1 MSLAGSAAAMWGI
14 SVNARVRACGFL
26 AAFLLM
32 SCSAEEDPPAPPGP
46 RVFVTNE
53 NSGDLT
59 LIDAGSRRVTGRIAL
74 GKRPRG
80 IVASPD
86 GRLLYI
92 ALSGSPMSGPGV
104 DESTLP
110 PADRTADGIAVLDV
124 ASGRVL
130 RVLRGVSDPET
141 VAVSPDGGRL
151 FVASED
157 TGLVVAMDARTGR
170 VLGQVEIGGEPE
182 GAAVSPD
189 GRLVVATSEGDSTA
203 SVIDSRS
210 LRLLHRIPV
219 GERPRNVM
227 FVGARALVPGENDA
241 SVAAIDPVAG
251 RLLTRV
257 VIPGETV
264 RPMGLAVTQAAIFV
278 TTGRGG
284 ELVRLK
290 PDDLQVTGRVGVGE
304 RPWGVAA
311 TPDGRFLF
319 TANGPSNDV
328 AMVDAATMQ
337 VVARFPAGNRPWG
350 VAVLPP

>member
-1 MSLAGSAAAMWGI
+1 MASAGSSATMWGNFL
-14 SVNARVRACGFL
+14 SARTRCFGIA

-32 SCSAEEDPPAPPGP
+32 SCSGPQDQPAPAGP
-46 RVFVTNE
+46 RVYVTNE
-53 NSGDLT
+53 MSGDLSI
-59 LIDAGSRRVTGRIAL
+59 IDAGTRRVIGRVAL

-80 IVASPD
+80 IVPSPD

-92 ALSGSPMSGPGV
+92 ALSGSAVAGPGV

-110 PADRTADGIAVLDV
+110 PADKAADGIAVFNV
-124 ASGRVL
+124 ASGQVL

-141 VAVSPDGGRL
+141 IAVSPDGARL
-151 FVASED
+151 YVASED
-157 TGLVVAMDARTGR
+157 TGHMVAMDARTGR
-170 VLGQVEIGGEPE
+170 VIGQVEIGGEPE
-182 GAAVSPD
+182 GGAVSPD
-189 GRLVVATSEGDSTA
+189 GRLIVATSEEDSTA
-203 SVIDSRS
+203 AVIDAAD
-210 LRLLHRIPV
+210 LRLLRRVPV

-227 FVGARALVPGENDA
+227 FLGQRAIVPGENDA
-241 SVAAIDPVAG
+241 SVAAIDPAAG
-251 RLLTRV
+251 RVLARV

-264 RPMGLAVTQAAIFV
+264 RPMGLAATPAAIFV

-284 ELVRLK
+284 ELVRLNA
-290 PDDLQVTGRVGVGE
+290 DDLQVTGRVGVGE

-328 AMVDAATMQ
+328 AMVNASTMQ
-337 VVARFPAGNRPWG
+337 VVARFPVGERPWG

>member
-1 MSLAGSAAAMWGI
+1 MRGIIANASAGLALFVGCLVASCASEPEPTPAA
-14 SVNARVRACGFL
+14 
-26 AAFLLM
+26 
-32 SCSAEEDPPAPPGP
+32 GP
-46 RVFVTNE
+46 RVYVTNE
-53 NSGDLT
+53 NSGDLSI
-59 LIDAGSRRVTGRIAL
+59 IDAGSRQVVGRVQL

-80 IVASPD
+80 IVPSPD

-92 ALSGSPMSGPGV
+92 ALSGSPIGGPGV

-110 PADRTADGIAVLDV
+110 PPDKAADGIAVFDV

-141 VAVSPDGGRL
+141 IAVSPDGACL
-151 FVASED
+151 YVASED
-157 TGLVVAMDARTGR
+157 TGFVVAMDAQSGR

-182 GAAVSPD
+182 GGAVSPD
-189 GRLVVATSEGDSTA
+189 GRLVVATSEEDSTA
-203 SVIDSRS
+203 AVIDAAS
-210 LRLLHRIPV
+210 LRVVRRVPV

-227 FVGARALVPGENDA
+227 FVGARAIVPGENDA
-241 SVAAIDPVAG
+241 SVAAIDPATGRVVA
-251 RLLTRV
+251 RV

-264 RPMGLAVTQAAIFV
+264 RPMGLATTPAAIFV

-290 PDDLQVTGRVGVGE
+290 ADDLRVTGRVGVGE

-337 VVARFPAGNRPWG
+337 VVARFRVGERPWG

>member
-1 MSLAGSAAAMWGI
+1 MWGI
-14 SVNARVRACGFL
+14 SVSARTRTCGIL
-26 AAFLLM
+26 AAFILM
-32 SCSAEEDPPAPPGP
+32 SCSAEQDPPAPPGP
-46 RVFVTNE
+46 RVYVTNE

-59 LIDAGSRRVTGRIAL
+59 LIDAGSRRVIGRVPL

-92 ALSGSPMSGPGV
+92 ALSGSPMGGPGV

-110 PADRTADGIAVLDV
+110 PADKAADGIAIFDV

-151 FVASED
+151 YVASED
-157 TGLVVAMDARTGR
+157 TGLVVAMDAQTGR

-182 GAAVSPD
+182 GGAVSPD
-189 GRLVVATSEGDSTA
+189 GRLVVATSEEDSTA
-203 SVIDSRS
+203 AVIDAAS
-210 LRLLHRIPV
+210 LQLLRRVPV

-227 FVGARALVPGENDA
+227 FAGDRAIIPGENDG
-241 SVAAIDPVAG
+241 SVVAIDPAAG
-251 RLLTRV
+251 RVLARV

-264 RPMGLAVTQAAIFV
+264 RPMGLAATTAAIFV

-284 ELVRLK
+284 ELVRLNA
-290 PDDLQVTGRVGVGE
+290 DDLQVTGRVGVGE

-328 AMVDAATMQ
+328 AMVDSATMQ
-337 VVARFPAGNRPWG
+337 VVARFPAGDRPWG

>member
-1 MSLAGSAAAMWGI
+1 MRGKILSVRTRSLGI
-14 SVNARVRACGFL
+14 L
-26 AAFLLM
+26 AAVLLM
-32 SCSAEEDPPAPPGP
+32 SCSAEPDPPAPSGP
-46 RVFVTNE
+46 RAYVTNE

-59 LIDAGSRRVTGRIAL
+59 IIDAGARQVVGRVAL

-92 ALSGSPMSGPGV
+92 ALSGSPVGGPGV
-104 DESTLP
+104 DESSLP
-110 PADRTADGIAVLDV
+110 PADKAADGIAVFDV
-124 ASGRVL
+124 ASGRIL
-130 RVLRGVSDPET
+130 RILRGVSDPET
-141 VAVSPDGGRL
+141 VAVSPDGARL
-151 FVASED
+151 YVASED
-157 TGLVVAMDARTGR
+157 TGQVVAMDTRSGR
-170 VLGQVEIGGEPE
+170 VIGQVEIGGEPE
-182 GAAVSPD
+182 GGAVSPD
-189 GRLVVATSEGDSTA
+189 GRLVVATSEEDSSA
-203 SVIDSRS
+203 AVIDAAS
-210 LRLLHRIPV
+210 LRVLRRVSV

-227 FVGARALVPGENDA
+227 FVGTRAIVPGENDA

-251 RLLTRV
+251 RILARV

-264 RPMGLAVTQAAIFV
+264 RPMGLAATPAAVFV

-284 ELVRLK
+284 ELVRLNAN
-290 PDDLQVTGRVGVGE
+290 DLRVTGRVGVGE

-337 VVARFPAGNRPWG
+337 VVARFPAGDRPWG